1 MPDSL
6 LWGFCKPLHPSM
18 PLTSPAIHIPVL
30 QDEVLEWLQPTPNGL
45 YVDGTLGLGG
55 HTQAILEATAPS
67 GRVIGFEWDE
77 DAAVKAGER
86 LFGYPDR
93 LQIVRA
99 SYAALVPELMGLGVE
114 GVDGLIAD
122 LGVSSLQLDQA
133 ERGFS
138 FRADH
143 ALDMRMDRRGPV
155 TAASLVAQLSEEQLA
170 NIFYY
175 YGEERQARR
184 IARFLVDAREEAPVT
199 TTGRLAE
206 IVAAAVPKKYHPP
219 KVHVATKVFQALR
232 IAVNGEL
239 DNLTKLLAAAPD
251 VMVPGAR
258 ICIITFHSLE
268 DRIVKQTFVQ
278 NPAYAV
284 LTKRPVEPSRAEMQR
299 NPRARSAKLRVA
311 ARV

>member
-1 MPDSL
+1 
-6 LWGFCKPLHPSM
+6 M
-18 PLTSPAIHIPVL
+18 PLTPSAIHIPVL
-30 QDEVLEWLQPTPNGL
+30 QDEILEWLQPTPDGL

-55 HTQAILEATAPS
+55 HSQAILDVTAPS

-86 LFGYPDR
+86 LSGYSDR
-93 LQIVRA
+93 LHIVRA
-99 SYAALVPELMGLGVE
+99 SYAALLMELGELGVA
-114 GVDGLIAD
+114 GIDGLIAD

-138 FRADH
+138 FRTDH
-143 ALDMRMDRRGPV
+143 ALDMRMDKRSPN
-155 TAASLVAQLSEEQLA
+155 TAASLVARLSEEQLA
-170 NIFYY
+170 DVFYH

-184 IARFLVDAREEAPVT
+184 IARFLVEARQEAPVT
-199 TTGRLAE
+199 TTGRLAA
-206 IVAAAVPKKYHPP
+206 IIAAAVPRKYHPP

-239 DNLTKLLAAAPD
+239 DNLTKLLAAAPE
-251 VMVPGAR
+251 VLVSGAR

-268 DRIVKQTFVQ
+268 DRIVKQTFLQ

-284 LTKRPVEPSRAEMQR
+284 LTKRPIEPSRAEMQR
-299 NPRARSAKLRVA
+299 NPRSRSAKLRVA

>member
-1 MPDSL
+1 
-6 LWGFCKPLHPSM
+6 M
-18 PLTSPAIHIPVL
+18 PLTPSAIHIPVL
-30 QDEVLEWLQPTPNGL
+30 QDEILEWLQPTPDGL

-55 HTQAILEATAPS
+55 HSQAILDVTAPS

-86 LFGYPDR
+86 LSGYSDR
-93 LQIVRA
+93 LHIVRA
-99 SYAALVPELMGLGVE
+99 SYAALLMELGELGLAGI
-114 GVDGLIAD
+114 DGLIAD

-138 FRADH
+138 FRTDH
-143 ALDMRMDRRGPV
+143 ALDMRMDKRSPN
-155 TAASLVAQLSEEQLA
+155 TAASLVARLSEEQLA
-170 NIFYY
+170 DVFYH

-184 IARFLVDAREEAPVT
+184 IARFLVEARQEAPVT
-199 TTGRLAE
+199 TTGRLAA
-206 IVAAAVPKKYHPP
+206 IIAAAVPRKYHPP

-239 DNLTKLLAAAPD
+239 DNLTKLLAAAPE
-251 VMVPGAR
+251 VLVSGAR

-268 DRIVKQTFVQ
+268 DRIVKQTFLQ

-284 LTKRPVEPSRAEMQR
+284 LTKRPIEPSRAEMQR
-299 NPRARSAKLRVA
+299 NPRSRSAKLRVA

>member
-1 MPDSL
+1 
-6 LWGFCKPLHPSM
+6 M
-18 PLTSPAIHIPVL
+18 PLNHSAIHIPVL
-30 QDEVLEWLQPTPNGL
+30 QNEVLEWLQPKSDGL

-55 HTQAILEATAPS
+55 HTQAILEKTAPG

-86 LFGYPDR
+86 LSGYADR

-99 SYAALVPELMGLGVE
+99 SYAALLPELEQLSVAS
-114 GVDGLIAD
+114 VDGLIAD

-138 FRADH
+138 FRADNV
-143 ALDMRMDRRGPV
+143 LDMRMDRRGPR
-155 TAASLVAQLSEEQLA
+155 TAAMLVAQLSEEQLA
-170 NIFYY
+170 DIFYH

-184 IARFLVDAREEAPVT
+184 IARFLVEARFDEPIV
-199 TTGRLAE
+199 TTGRLAA
-206 IVAAAVPKKYHPP
+206 IVAAAVPRKYHPP

-239 DNLTKLLAAAPD
+239 DNLTKLLTVAPE
-251 VMVPGAR
+251 VLAKGAR
-258 ICIITFHSLE
+258 VCIITFHSLE
-268 DRIVKQTFVQ
+268 DRMVKQAFLQ

-284 LTKRPVEPSRAEMQR
+284 LTKRPIKPTPAEMQE

-311 ARV
+311 MRV

>member
-1 MPDSL
+1 
-6 LWGFCKPLHPSM
+6 M
-18 PLTSPAIHIPVL
+18 PLDHSAIHIPVL
-30 QDEVLEWLQPTPNGL
+30 RNEVLEWLQPKSECL

-55 HTQAILEATAPS
+55 HTQALLERTAPA

-77 DAAVKAGER
+77 DAIAKASER
-86 LFGYPDR
+86 LSGYSGR

-99 SYAALVPELMGLGVE
+99 SYTDLLPELEKLSVE
-114 GVDGLIAD
+114 NIDGLIAD

-138 FRADH
+138 FKVDNL
-143 ALDMRMDRRGPV
+143 LDMRMDRRNPV
-155 TAASLVAQLSEEQLA
+155 TAASLIAQLSEEQLA
-170 NIFYY
+170 DIFYH

-184 IARFLVDAREEAPVT
+184 ISRFLVQARQEEPVM
-199 TTGRLAE
+199 TTGRLAA
-206 IVAAAVPKKYHPP
+206 IVAAAVPRKYHPP

-239 DNLTKLLAAAPD
+239 DNLLKLLTVAPE
-251 VMVPGAR
+251 VLAKGAR

-268 DRIVKQTFVQ
+268 DRIVKQAFLQ
-278 NPAYAV
+278 NPAYEV
-284 LTKRPVEPSRAEMQR
+284 LTKRPITPSPAEMQR

-311 ARV
+311 ARA